1 MELEL
6 FDNIR
11 AAVFVMRPDAG
22 QCVETVPVRVIR
34 WPHSI
39 LVPSSGRR

>member
-11 AAVFVMRPDAG
+11 AAVFVMRPDTG
-22 QCVETVPVRVIR
+22 QCMETVLARVIR
-34 WPHSI
+34 RFHSI

>member
-11 AAVFVMRPDAG
+11 AAVFVMRPDADQWVKTG
-22 QCVETVPVRVIR
+22 LIRVIR
-34 WPHSI
+34 RFHSI